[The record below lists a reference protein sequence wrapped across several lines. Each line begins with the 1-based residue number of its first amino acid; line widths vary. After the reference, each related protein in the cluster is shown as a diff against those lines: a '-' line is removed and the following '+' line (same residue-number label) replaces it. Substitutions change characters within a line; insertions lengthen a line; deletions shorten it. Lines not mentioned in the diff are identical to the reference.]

1 MVRSISAR
9 LASISSELPASI
21 SLVEVLSEESILMMW
36 ATICNGFPF
45 STPHTLSASSGVPS
59 ERTICHSA
67 KLISSTFLLL
77 IRAAACSAG
86 VGGTYCLIV
95 KSGGGRGVVA
105 VFASRSLHPSS
116 LPWYLLYLL
125 LPNLAI

>member
-1 MVRSISAR
+1 MT
-9 LASISSELPASI
+9 L
-21 SLVEVLSEESILMMW
+21 

-45 STPHTLSASSGVPS
+45 STNHTFSASSGVPS

-77 IRAAACSAG
+77 TRVAACSAE
-86 VGGTYCLIV
+86 VGGTYFVIAKLA
-95 KSGGGRGVVA
+95 GGRVVVA
-105 VFASRSLHPSS
+105 ACPTTLFLPPS
-116 LPWYLLYLL
+116 LPCYFAYLL